1 MVRVVSLD
9 NSAGMQS
16 KHLRTVNDVVR
27 FEAQHIPSNG
37 ADLNIFQTGEQ
48 VPFAVRRVFTVHANG
63 PTERGGHAHRRCG
76 QVMVCLTGACDVTA
90 DDGARQETIE
100 LRRPQDVL
108 YVPPSIWAA
117 QSYVEPGTILM
128 VLCDQDYDERDY
140 IRDYYAFL
148 AYRRA
153 AV

>member
-1 MVRVVSLD
+1 VQGGLASLENVVFSQALRVPMSD
-9 NSAGMQS
+9 
-16 KHLRTVNDVVR
+16 
-27 FEAQHIPSNG
+27 
-37 ADLNIFQTGEQ
+37 ADLNVFQTGEQ
-48 VPFAVRRVFTVHANG
+48 VPFTVRRVFTVHANG

-140 IRDYYAFL
+140 IRDYDAFL